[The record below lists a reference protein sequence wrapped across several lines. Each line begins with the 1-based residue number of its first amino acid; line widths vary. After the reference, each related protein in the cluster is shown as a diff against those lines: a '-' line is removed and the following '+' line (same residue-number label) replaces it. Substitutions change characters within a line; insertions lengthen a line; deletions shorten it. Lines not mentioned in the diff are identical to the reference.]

1 MTTRARR
8 TIVSRSLL
16 ISTAMAPHTSS
27 LELMHVDRGVDWHP
41 PSTSKR

>member
-27 LELMHVDRGVDWHP
+27 LGLLYVDRGIDWHP